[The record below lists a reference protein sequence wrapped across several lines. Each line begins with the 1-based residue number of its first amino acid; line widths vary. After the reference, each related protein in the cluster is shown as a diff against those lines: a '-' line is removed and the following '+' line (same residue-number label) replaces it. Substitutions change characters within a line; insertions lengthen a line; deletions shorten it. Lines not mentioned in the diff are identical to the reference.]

1 MSTKLTLPPYTYY
14 YGYSKEYVTLLASMP
29 YREALQDKISS
40 AKALLSRLLYKPFQA
55 QDSARINDVQKAIK
69 FNNELLDELA

>member
-14 YGYSKEYVTLLASMP
+14 YVYSKEYVILLASMP
-29 YREALQDKISS
+29 YREALQDKIAA

-55 QDSARINDVQKAIK
+55 QDSARINDVQKASK
-69 FNNELLDELA
+69 FNN

>member
-1 MSTKLTLPPYTYY
+1 
-14 YGYSKEYVTLLASMP
+14 MP
-29 YREALQDKISS
+29 YREALQDKIAA
-40 AKALLSRLLYKPFQA
+40 AKGLLSRLLYKPFQA

>member
-14 YGYSKEYVTLLASMP
+14 YGYSKEYVILLASMP
-29 YREALQDKISS
+29 YREALQDKIAA

-55 QDSARINDVQKAIK
+55 QDSARINDVQKASK
-69 FNNELLDELA
+69 FNN